1 MDHEIVLKHSYN
13 YYPKGNILAKS
24 MNKNMVHIIKEAIED
39 HPRSYHKALSNA
51 LWED

>member
-1 MDHEIVLKHSYN
+1 
-13 YYPKGNILAKS
+13 

-51 LWED
+51 LWEDRVHLRIQLETPLGV